1 MGWTRDLW
9 NISYPSLTTSTPF
22 KSQKILC
29 KTEHWIQIHFNQNE
43 IKQTQHSNS
52 RANVKTRTP
61 KLHNLLQFS
70 PPLPSLTFYGLPPPP
85 RASRVSAIYVFL
97 VYCQVEGWVWLQ
109 DVYWALIFV
118 GFVNLNRVSFSTLGG
133 FVLIHTT
140 PSHRSSLCSLHSR
153 KPKCSALSNQTVFA
167 RTCGELNPSTFFI

>member
-85 RASRVSAIYVFL
+85 SFASFSDIRISSLLPSGRVSLASRCLLGAYLCRLCKPEQGL
-97 VYCQVEGWVWLQ
+97 VQHTRRFCFDTYDTFPSQ
-109 DVYWALIFV
+109 
-118 GFVNLNRVSFSTLGG
+118 FSL
-133 FVLIHTT
+133 F
-140 PSHRSSLCSLHSR
+140 
-153 KPKCSALSNQTVFA
+153 FA
-167 RTCGELNPSTFFI
+167 FT

>member
-61 KLHNLLQFS
+61 RLHNLLQFS
-70 PPLPSLTFYGLPPPP
+70 PHFHPWHFMDFPPPP
-85 RASRVSAIYVFL
+85 SFA
-97 VYCQVEGWVWLQ
+97 
-109 DVYWALIFV
+109 
-118 GFVNLNRVSFSTLGG
+118 SFSD
-133 FVLIHTT
+133 I
-140 PSHRSSLCSLHSR
+140 RISSLLPSRTVSLTSR
-153 KPKCSALSNQTVFA
+153 CLLGAYLCRLCKPEQGLVQHTRRFCFDTYDAF
-167 RTCGELNPSTFFI
+167 PSQFCLLFTST